1 MAEKPSRYIAPI
13 DGLRALA
20 VTAVILY
27 HLGISWIPGGFLG
40 VDLFFVISGY
50 VITRLLLD
58 SILSKGGL
66 DLREFY
72 WARIRRLAPPLLFMV
87 AGTTFIIAA
96 WKPDAIHRF
105 LSDLP
110 YVLTGSENWHL
121 VAVHQD
127 YFQAI
132 GRPPLLQHTWSL
144 GVEIQFY
151 ILWPLILLL
160 ILRYLGKRRVAQ
172 SSLVI
177 AFISGLALFIYSL
190 HVDAS
195 ATNQISH
202 IYFGTDTHS
211 LGLFLG
217 AALAVSWVP
226 TNLDG
231 NISQRA
237 QDFVDGVGV
246 VGFLGLLCTFFFID
260 ESHPALY
267 RIAFPLAAIFGCA
280 VLTSLVHP
288 ASRFSP
294 LLSSKPIVWI
304 GQRSYGIYL
313 WHWVIF
319 QVTRPNVDLA
329 GANWAINCARILVV
343 VALADISLRW
353 IELPIRRG
361 KLSNWFRGMKY
372 RTHSAQRREKSWV
385 ALGVVGILL
394 STSGASWAALH
405 EASRSPNNE
414 TSVVVRTQ
422 PTSSPGASSN
432 QSATSDQTSTPNQSA
447 TPTVSPTPK
456 LGLWVT
462 GDSIILG
469 IRAKL
474 QSHFPIALINA
485 RVGRQIGELIQVV
498 QSDRIG
504 LENSPVI
511 FDLGN
516 NNRLTESDV
525 RTLFELLKNQPKMIV
540 VDTAV
545 PRPWRDDNN
554 LLIQKVIADYPQAQ
568 LIDWAAISAGHPEYF
583 APDGVHLSDAGGDV
597 YVSAILEALKS
608 P

>member
-1 MAEKPSRYIAPI
+1 MADQPSRYIAPI
-13 DGLRALA
+13 DGLRAIA

-27 HLGISWIPGGFLG
+27 HLGITWIPGGFLG

-72 WARIRRLAPPLLFMV
+72 WARIRRLAPPLIFML

-127 YFQAI
+127 YFQAV

-160 ILRYLGKRRVAQ
+160 ILRYLGKKRVVQ

-226 TNLDG
+226 TNLDR

-246 VGFLGLLCTFFFID
+246 IGFLGLLCTFFFID
-260 ESHPALY
+260 ESHPTLY

-294 LLSSKPIVWI
+294 ILSSKPIVWI

-353 IELPIRRG
+353 IEIPIRRG
-361 KLSNWFRGMKY
+361 RLSNWFRGMKY
-372 RTHSAQRREKSWV
+372 RTRSVQRREKTSV
-385 ALGVVGILL
+385 ALGVITLLL

-405 EASRSPNNE
+405 ESSQTPKIE
-414 TSVVVRTQ
+414 TSLIVRTT
-422 PTSSPGASSN
+422 PTASPSVG
-432 QSATSDQTSTPNQSA
+432 TSQAA
-447 TPTVSPTPK
+447 TPAPK
-456 LGLWVT
+456 SGLWVT

-498 QSDRIG
+498 QSDRVG
-504 LENSPVI
+504 MENSPVI

-516 NNRLTESDV
+516 NNRLVESDV
-525 RTLFELLKNQPKMIV
+525 RTLFDLLKNQPKMIV
-540 VDTAV
+540 VNTAV
-545 PRPWRDDNN
+545 PRAWKEDNDQ
-554 LLIQKVIADYPQAQ
+554 LIQKVIADYPQAQ
-568 LIDWAAISAGHPEYF
+568 LIDWAKISAGHPEYF

-597 YVSAILEALKS
+597 YVNAILEALKA